1 MIRLIIGGMIGA
13 ALFAS
18 VVKADEQKTVT
29 PKEFVETV
37 VSVPGKVSTH
47 LQNEWVDI
55 KAYQAK
61 SWADSKDQ
69 FARTVDS
76 IKSLFTTKST
86 K

>member
-1 MIRLIIGGMIGA
+1 MIKLILGGLIGA

-18 VVKADEQKTVT
+18 VVKADEKAIT
-29 PKEFVETV
+29 PQEFVNTIA
-37 VSVPGKVSTH
+37 SVPHKVSAH
-47 LQNEWVDI
+47 VQNEWVEI

-69 FARTVDS
+69 FARTIDS